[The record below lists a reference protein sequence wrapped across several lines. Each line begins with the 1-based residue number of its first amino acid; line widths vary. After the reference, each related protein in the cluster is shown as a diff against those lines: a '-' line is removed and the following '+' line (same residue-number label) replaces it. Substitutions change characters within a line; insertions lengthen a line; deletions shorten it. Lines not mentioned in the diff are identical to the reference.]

1 MTTSAHPDDPHY
13 VDRGGWL
20 RAAVLG
26 GNDGIISVASLVIG
40 VAAANP
46 DPSVIV
52 ISGVAGL
59 VAGAMSMAAGEY
71 ISVSAQRDSEQADIA
86 RERQAIEETPGE
98 EREELT
104 AIYRERGLSD
114 ETAALVAKEL
124 MEKDPLAAH
133 LRDEL
138 GFSDEQ
144 AARPLQAAIASGAT
158 FTLGAAPPVLAAV
171 LAPPE
176 LTIWAIAIVSVIA
189 LAVLGAA
196 GAKVGGAPVI
206 PATIRVVGWGILA
219 MAATAA
225 IGSLFGIAV

>member
-1 MTTSAHPDDPHY
+1 MTASAHPDDPHY
-13 VDRGGWL
+13 VERGGWL

-40 VAAANP
+40 VAAATP
-46 DPSVIV
+46 DPSVII

-86 RERQAIEETPGE
+86 RERQALEEMPKE
-98 EREELT
+98 EFEELA

-114 ETAALVAKEL
+114 ETARTVAREL
-124 MEKDPLAAH
+124 MEKDALSAH

-138 GFSDEQ
+138 GFSDEL
-144 AARPLQAAIASGAT
+144 AAKPLQAAIASGVT
-158 FTLGAAPPVLAAV
+158 FTVGAAPPVLAAV
-171 LAPPE
+171 LAPQE
-176 LTIWAIAIVSVIA
+176 WTIWAIAVVSIIELA
-189 LAVLGAA
+189 LLGAA
-196 GAKVGGAPVI
+196 GAKLGGAPI
-206 PATIRVVGWGILA
+206 LRATIRVVGWGILA

>member
-1 MTTSAHPDDPHY
+1 MTPSAHPDDPHY
-13 VDRGGWL
+13 VERGGWL

-71 ISVSAQRDSEQADIA
+71 ISVSAQRDSEHADIE
-86 RERQAIEETPGE
+86 REKQALAAMPEAEL
-98 EREELT
+98 EELT

-114 ETAALVAKEL
+114 ETAQLVAREL
-124 MEKDPLAAH
+124 METDPLSAH

-138 GFSDEQ
+138 GFSNKQ
-144 AARPLQAAIASGAT
+144 AAKPLQAAIASGVT

-171 LAPPE
+171 FAPAE
-176 LTIWAIAIVSVIA
+176 WTIWAIALVSVVA
-189 LAVLGAA
+189 LALLGAT
-196 GAKVGGAPVI
+196 GARLGGAPVL
-206 PATIRVVGWGILA
+206 PATVRVVGWGFLA